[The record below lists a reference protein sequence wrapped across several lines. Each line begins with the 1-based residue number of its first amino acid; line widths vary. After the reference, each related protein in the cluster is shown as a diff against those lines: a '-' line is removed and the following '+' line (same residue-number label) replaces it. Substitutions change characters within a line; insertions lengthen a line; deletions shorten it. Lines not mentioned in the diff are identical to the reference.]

1 MPHPSLRRH
10 LGRGPTPRRFDH
22 GEPIA
27 AIDTRPMLFVALF
40 IAVVFLLVASQTRQ
54 HALLVELPQPE
65 AGLHGTVLEPLAN
78 RLELTASGQLRF
90 NGEAVDAQRLEFLLG
105 EVSKLEPR
113 AVLAFEPDGAASYDL
128 AAHTLAII
136 TRAGLNDEW
145 FCINGLE
152 KHGEFGK
159 SRGHPLPLLTS
170 LVPQEEIIPPRT
182 RPMPIARQVDTCAPE
197 LFGTTGR

>member
-1 MPHPSLRRH
+1 MPHPSLRR
-10 LGRGPTPRRFDH
+10 GPMPRRFDH

-40 IAVVFLLVASQTRQ
+40 IAVVFLLVASQTRT

-65 AGLHGTVLEPLAN
+65 AGLIGTGAPPAIYRV
-78 RLELTASGQLRF
+78 ELTASGQLRF
-90 NGEAVDAQRLEFLLG
+90 NGEVVNAQQLEVLLLQVG
-105 EVSKLEPR
+105 ALEPR

-128 AAHTLAII
+128 AAHTLAVIH
-136 TRAGLNDEW
+136 RAGLNDEW
-145 FCINGLE
+145 FCINGME
-152 KHGEFGK
+152 KHGEFNK

-170 LVPQEEIIPPRT
+170 LVPQEEIVPPRNP
-182 RPMPIARQVDTCAPE
+182 PMPEPPDIDTCAPE

>member
-1 MPHPSLRRH
+1 MPHPALRRS
-10 LGRGPTPRRFDH
+10 PAPRRFDH

-27 AIDTRPMLFVALF
+27 AIDTLPMLCVALF
-40 IAVVFLLVASQTRQ
+40 IAVVFLLAASQTRT

-65 AGLHGTVLEPLAN
+65 AGLIGTGLAPIAI
-78 RLELTASGQLRF
+78 RIGVTASGQLRF
-90 NGEAVDAQRLEFLLG
+90 NDVPVDEQQLEFLLG

-136 TRAGLNDEW
+136 QRAGVNDEW
-145 FCINGLE
+145 FCINGME

-159 SRGHPLPLLTS
+159 SSGHPLPLLTT
-170 LVPQEEIIPPRT
+170 LVPTEDWPRPKH
-182 RPMPIARQVDTCAPE
+182 RPMPEPPDVDTCAPE
-197 LFGTTGR
+197 LFGSSGR

>member
-1 MPHPSLRRH
+1 MPHPSMR
-10 LGRGPTPRRFDH
+10 RGPTPRRFDH

-40 IAVVFLLVASQTRQ
+40 IAVVFLLAASQART
-54 HALLVELPQPE
+54 HALLVELPQPD
-65 AGLHGTVLEPLAN
+65 AGFRGTVLMPLAN

-90 NGEAVDAQRLEFLLG
+90 NGEAVDARQLEVLLG

-113 AVLAFEPDGAASYDL
+113 PVLAFEPDGAASYNL

-136 TRAGLNDEW
+136 HRAGVNGEW

-159 SRGHPLPLLTS
+159 GRGHPLPLLTS
-170 LVPQEEIIPPRT
+170 LVPREEIVPPRNP
-182 RPMPIARQVDTCAPE
+182 PMPEPPDIDTCAPE

>member
-1 MPHPSLRRH
+1 MPHPSLRR
-10 LGRGPTPRRFDH
+10 GPVPRRFDH

-40 IAVVFLLVASQTRQ
+40 IAVVFLLAASQTRQ

-65 AGLHGTVLEPLAN
+65 AGFHGTVLMPLAN

-90 NGEAVDAQRLEFLLG
+90 NGEVVDAQQLEFLLG

-128 AAHTLAII
+128 AAHTLAVIH
-136 TRAGLNDEW
+136 RAGLIDEW
-145 FCINGLE
+145 FCINGME
-152 KHGEFGK
+152 KHAEFGR
-159 SRGHPLPLLTS
+159 SLGHPLPLLTS
-170 LVPQEEIIPPRT
+170 IRIDEAMGAQRMVPPPA
-182 RPMPIARQVDTCAPE
+182 IDTCAPE
-197 LFGTTGR
+197 LFGSSGR